1 MDIVQNI
8 AVDAL
13 VASPLNPRKS
23 IDPAALAALADS
35 IREVGILQPIV
46 VRQPPGRS
54 RKRWEIVCGHRR
66 VEAARLAGLAE
77 VPAVVRKMA
86 DREAVIAA
94 LVENSHRS
102 EVSPLEESDAIVA
115 LLGQSDDPAAVQA
128 ELAARLGR
136 PPRWVRDRVRLGQ
149 LVPELRARLT
159 AGTIPLGGA
168 LVLSVLPVS
177 RQVELEARIAG
188 ETWRSG
194 WSVGDLVS
202 MARRYDRRLS
212 AARWALDDAT
222 YSPRACT
229 ACPLRTHVQGDLF
242 GDDVDDDTCL
252 DDPCWRAK
260 LAEWGQRQA
269 ALGATVQVPKE
280 TAASPQN
287 AINLDSRCLSAPP
300 NPDGTFPTYGE
311 LLADLPVAASTV
323 VIQPR
328 GAAEVYVAESAI
340 LEALPEGHPVR
351 TALEQR
357 APRTSPAPSGPSPKA
372 RKDALQ
378 LKFAAF
384 DHVPAP
390 RDVQPKVREALFR
403 AAASAVAEDTRRFVA
418 QRRGGKLDKDKPA
431 LERLVELAPDGDTQW
446 RMTLELLIANSGFMY
461 GDGRTELLEAVVAV
475 GDQVAEAQDAV
486 AAADDDAPD
495 PRCVVCHAPL
505 AGSREFG
512 CVEDDCA
519 FRPNARGDA
528 R

>member
-1 MDIVQNI
+1 VDIVQNI
-8 AVDAL
+8 ALDAL
-13 VASPLNPRKS
+13 VASPLNPRKTMHV
-23 IDPAALAALADS
+23 AELEALADS
-35 IREVGILQPIV
+35 IRQVGILQPIV

-136 PPRWVRDRVRLGQ
+136 PLRWVRDRARLGQ
-149 LVPELRARLT
+149 LVPELRARLA

-168 LVLSVLPVS
+168 LVLSVLTVP
-177 RQVELEARIAG
+177 RQLELEARIAG
-188 ETWRSG
+188 ESWRSG
-194 WSVGDLVS
+194 WSVGDLVH

-212 AARWALDDAT
+212 SARWALDDGT

-242 GDDVDDDTCL
+242 GDDVDGDTCL
-252 DDPCWRAK
+252 DDSCWRAK

-269 ALGATVQVPKE
+269 ALGATVQVPKD
-280 TAASPQN
+280 TAGPPKN
-287 AINLDSRCLSAPP
+287 AINLDGRCGVVDP
-300 NPDGTFPTYGE
+300 NPDGTWPTYGE
-311 LLADLPVAASTV
+311 VLADLPAASSTV
-323 VIQPR
+323 VIQPSGR
-328 GAAEVYVAESAI
+328 AEVYVAESTI
-340 LEALPEGHPVR
+340 VEALPEGHPLR
-351 TALEQR
+351 TALEKR
-357 APRTSPAPSGPSPKA
+357 AASSSPAPPSGPSPKA
-372 RKDALQ
+372 RQQALQ

-390 RDVQPKVREALFR
+390 RDVQPRVREALFR

-418 QRRGGKLDKDKPA
+418 QRRGGKLAKDAPS

-461 GDGRTELLEAVVAV
+461 GGGRTELLEAVVAA
-475 GDQVAEAQDAV
+475 GDQAAEAQDA
-486 AAADDDAPD
+486 AAAAMS
-495 PRCVVCHAPL
+495 A
-505 AGSREFG
+505 
-512 CVEDDCA
+512 
-519 FRPNARGDA
+519 
-528 R
+528 